1 MTEPAVCS
9 EAPKF
14 DSASTDTFSYA
25 ELLMCSEAPAVDA
38 EYVKCSEAPT
48 VGSAC

>member
-1 MTEPAVCS
+1 MAENAVCS
-9 EAPKF
+9 VAPKL
-14 DSASTDTFSYA
+14 DSASPDTFSSA
-25 ELLMCSEAPAVDA
+25 ELRMCYEAPAVDA